1 MQVQADL
8 SRQIKKTVADM
19 TSQVAFGRD
28 NLEEPNRGSFE
39 GPMEQCGALYP
50 ALAGLTE
57 VLGPIEF
64 LDLFG

>member
-1 MQVQADL
+1 
-8 SRQIKKTVADM
+8 M